1 MKLYALRI
9 FVDDLAAARAFYRDA
24 LGLPVM
30 WDHEDTA
37 FGLDTGTSLIIEVV
51 PQDAPAEDRA
61 MVGRF
66 VGCSLQVKDIAAE
79 YERLSAAGVRFHGPP
94 AKQYWG
100 GTLAHFDDP
109 AGNTLT
115 LFGV

>member
-9 FVDDLAAARAFYRDA
+9 FVDDLAAARAFYRDV
-24 LGLPVM
+24 LGLSVV
-30 WDHEDTA
+30 WDHEETA
-37 FGLDTGTSLIIEVV
+37 FGLDVGTSLIIEAVA
-51 PQDAPAEDRA
+51 PDAPAEDRA

-66 VGCSLQVKDIAAE
+66 VGCSLQVEDMGAE
-79 YERLSAAGVRFHGPP
+79 HARLSAAGVHFHGAP

-115 LFGV
+115 LFGA

>member
-9 FVDDLAAARAFYRDA
+9 FVDDLAAARTFYRDV
-24 LGLPVM
+24 LGLGIL

-37 FGLDTGTSLIIEVV
+37 FGLDTGTSLIIEAV
-51 PQDAPAEDRA
+51 PADAPAEDRA

-66 VGCSLQVKDIAAE
+66 VGCSLQVADMDAE
-79 YERLSAAGVRFHGPP
+79 YARLTSAGVRFHGPP

-100 GTLAHFDDP
+100 GTLAHFNDP

-115 LFGV
+115 LFSG